1 MRRMKETKSVL
12 SHFRLGDMELIYIK
26 GDRSGTV
33 GMRLLPRGMTELAVN
48 KECGIEPLIQ
58 AKLLGDDYGGA
69 FAQGRTM
76 RDCAT
81 IAYMEFERQDVTD
94 DSDSLKID
102 THIKDRRGYSYIHR
116 LEWRKGS
123 EYIVTSV
130 AFENKSELIATI
142 EMISSIAIGELTPF
156 IDDDAPGAI
165 ELWRIRSNWSA
176 EGRLVHESAE
186 NAHLE
191 PSWAGF
197 GAFTTRWG
205 QVGSMPNREYAPF
218 AAVEDK
224 VFGAIWAV
232 QLTHASSWQL
242 EAGRH
247 DNGFSLSGGLA
258 DREFG
263 HWMKEILP
271 GECFTTP
278 DAIITVTMNG
288 IEDACERLIQYTE
301 DRLDVPA
308 SEEALPPMFNE
319 WCTTWG
325 FPYEDS
331 IAKIADAIE
340 HLGLAYFVIDAGWYA
355 ETPGKWSSRTGE
367 WNVSPALYTRGLEWT
382 LDYLRSRGLKPGIWF
397 EFESVGRDCVKFHQT
412 DLLLSRDDIPLTVGE
427 RRFWDFRKEK
437 TRDYLRE
444 RVIVFLRRYGF
455 KYIKVDYNDTLGIGV
470 DGAESL
476 GEGLREQICAVQD
489 FFRELHSELP
499 DVVIEICS
507 SGGHRVVPS
516 FLTIGSMAS
525 FSDAHECEEIPI
537 VAANMHRLM
546 PPRQNQIWSVLHTS
560 HSPAML
566 YYKLTSGFLGR
577 LCLSGDVLEMTSEQ
591 WKIIDECVDFYRM
604 AAPVIKRGSSRRYG
618 PEITS
623 WRHAEGWQ
631 ALVRTNCGLSL
642 AVVHTFKNAPATVR
656 FAVPSGYEIYRPC
669 MRDGIKI
676 AHCSD
681 QITIT
686 GLSDYDGLGILLK
699 KL

>member
-1 MRRMKETKSVL
+1 MRRMKEIKTIL
-12 SHFRLGDMELIYIK
+12 STFELGDMTLCYVK
-26 GDRSGTV
+26 GNESGTV
-33 GMRLLPRGMTELAVN
+33 GIRLLPKGMESLCVN
-48 KECGIEPLIQ
+48 KECGIEPLVQ
-58 AKLLGDDYGGA
+58 VKLLGDDYAGG
-69 FAQGRTM
+69 FGQGRTM

-81 IAYMEFERQDVTD
+81 IGFMDYDRQDVREED
-94 DSDSLKID
+94 GILCID
-102 THIKDRRGYSYIHR
+102 TFLKDNRGFTYVHH
-116 LEWRKGS
+116 LEYRKGS

-130 AFENKSELIATI
+130 SFTNNSELIATL
-142 EMISSIAIGELTPF
+142 EMLSSFTLGELTPF
-156 IDDDAPGAI
+156 IEDDAP
-165 ELWRIRSNWSA
+165 EVLEFWRMRSNWSA
-176 EGRLVHESAE
+176 EGRLVHESVE

-218 AAVEDK
+218 AAIEDK
-224 VFGAIWAV
+224 VFGSIWAV

-247 DNGFSLSGGLA
+247 DNGFCLSGGLA

-263 HWMKEILP
+263 HWMKDILP
-271 GECFTTP
+271 GESFTTP

-288 IEDACERLIQYTE
+288 IEDACERLIQYTV
-301 DRLDVPA
+301 DRLDVPE
-308 SEEALPPMFNE
+308 SEETLPPMFNE

-340 HLGLAYFVIDAGWYA
+340 HLGLEYFTIDAGWYA

-367 WNVSPALYTRGLEWT
+367 WNISPALYTRGLEWT

-427 RRFWDFRKEK
+427 RRFWDFRKEEA
-437 TRDYLRE
+437 RAYLRE
-444 RVIVFLRRYGF
+444 KVIEFLRKYGF
-455 KYIKVDYNDTLGIGV
+455 KYIKVDYNDTVGIGV

-489 FFRELHSELP
+489 FFRELHAELP

-507 SGGHRVVPS
+507 SGGHRLVPS

-537 VAANMHRLM
+537 VAANMHRII
-546 PPRQNQIWSVLHTS
+546 PPRQNQIWSVLHTN
-560 HSPAML
+560 HSEAML
-566 YYKLTSGFLGR
+566 YYKITSGFLGR
-577 LCLSGDVLEMTSEQ
+577 LCLSGDVLDMSKEQ
-591 WKIIDECVDFYRM
+591 WAVIDKCVDFYRK
-604 AAPVIKRGSSRRYG
+604 AAPVIKEGKSRRYG
-618 PEITS
+618 PALAS
-623 WRHAEGWQ
+623 WRHPKGWQ
-631 ALVRTNCGLSL
+631 AMVRTGKNNAL
-642 AVVHTFKNAPATVR
+642 AVIHTFANAPQTVR
-656 FAVPSGYEIYRPC
+656 FPVPEGYEICETCFRE
-669 MRDGIKI
+669 GIKL
-676 AHCSD
+676 AHSGD
-681 QITIT
+681 QLIIT
-686 GLSDYDGLGILLK
+686 GIEDYDGLGILLN